1 MSELRLSLKLQAH
14 IDPSLFYGIPMIVF
28 SHNEYCRDS
37 RELMF
42 ELSLYGFFTRDDKH
56 YGNIS
61 DLCNAQMERLKSH
74 QHYIQGLSRAMEHAC
89 FWMHQLN
96 SLVNGF
102 EHSLKEWNSSSSI
115 GSITK
120 KNKDGFIYDAYQ
132 LKRVYWL
139 DEEYRKNLGV
149 FFEDLN
155 GLIDSRQIVCEKKYV
170 PTGEYLVSAME
181 TTPFDIFS
189 QYAKIKQVAE
199 EKKNRLHVVK

>member
-1 MSELRLSLKLQAH
+1 MSELRLSLKLQA
-14 IDPSLFYGIPMIVF
+14 DVDESLFYGRSMIVL

-61 DLCNAQMERLKSH
+61 DLHNAQMERLKSH
-74 QHYIQGLSRAMEHAC
+74 NRYIQELSRAMERAC

-96 SLVNGF
+96 SMVNGF
-102 EHSLKEWNSSSSI
+102 EHSLREWGPSSSI
-115 GSITK
+115 GCVTK
-120 KNKDGFIYDAYQ
+120 KNKKGYIYDAYQ

-155 GLIDSRQIVCEKKYV
+155 SLIDSRQIDCDKEAVA
-170 PTGEYLVSAME
+170 TGEYLVSAME

-189 QYAKIKQVAE
+189 QFTKIKQAAE
-199 EKKNRLHVVK
+199 EKKNRLRVVK